1 MSVLP
6 HTGPRSPS
14 ERLYVGVSGLIFA
27 ASVAATIG
35 WGLSMATMG
44 GMPMAGGWTMSMGWM
59 PMCGQT
65 WLETAGS
72 FLGMWGVMMIAMMMP
87 ALMPML
93 ERYRRSIAGPP
104 MASLDWLTMLAG
116 LGYFFIWSLLGAIL
130 FLAGAGLATAAIA
143 SPEVSQ
149 AAPLAGGLVVLAA
162 GALQFTAWKT
172 RRLDR
177 CREMPERESD
187 RIGTTSSAWNHGLHI
202 GLQCCL
208 SCAGPMAILIVL
220 GVMDLRAMAVVTMA
234 ITGERLAPDG
244 SPIARAT
251 GAAAIGTGL
260 FLIMRAALGVA

>member
-6 HTGPRSPS
+6 HIGPRSPS

-72 FLGMWGVMMIAMMMP
+72 FLGMWAVMMVAMMMP
-87 ALMPML
+87 ALVPML
-93 ERYRRSIAGPP
+93 ERYRRSIVEPHV
-104 MASLDWLTMLAG
+104 ASLDWLTMLAG
-116 LGYFFIWSLLGAIL
+116 LGYFFVWTLLGMIL
-130 FLAGAGLATAAIA
+130 FPAGAGLAAAVMG
-143 SPEVSQ
+143 SPELSR
-149 AAPLAGGLVVLAA
+149 AAPLASGLVVLTA

-172 RRLDR
+172 HQLDR

-187 RIGTTSSAWNHGLHI
+187 RIGTTNSAWNHGLHI

-208 SCAGPMAILIVL
+208 SCTGPIAILIAL
-220 GVMDLRAMAVVTMA
+220 GVMDLRVMAVVTAA
-234 ITGERLAPDG
+234 ITAERLAPD
-244 SPIARAT
+244 SVLIARAN
-251 GAAAIGTGL
+251 GVAAIGLGL